1 MLAPGGVE
9 VLYLAAFVFALAATF
24 GDLLLALARGA
35 ATDEF
40 GWLKKRFEKR
50 LWSVGP
56 PLALLAVVLLTLA
69 VT

>member
-1 MLAPGGVE
+1 MLAQGGVA
-9 VLYLAAFVFALAATF
+9 VLYLAVFVFVFVLAAAF
-24 GDLLLALARGA
+24 SDLLLALARG
-35 ATDEF
+35 EF

-56 PLALLAVVLLTLA
+56 PLTLLAAVLLTLA